1 MFSGKGS
8 VRAAEPTSICGVV
21 RVLSGDARSAL
32 FAPLDDSWGRSE
44 AVARRLGSA
53 IALGLIAD
61 GEQLPPEQE
70 LAASLNVATVT
81 LREALADLRSKGLVE
96 TRRGRSGG
104 SFVRVSSTALAG
116 LSRDRLAEVGV
127 SDLRELGDLHAA
139 TAGTAARLAAER
151 ASAAEIGRLRELA
164 GRLADAHDEPE
175 LRRLEGRFHIEL
187 AAAAQSVRLTTL
199 EIELQGELAELAWLG
214 PRRSPAELAAS
225 RTAVAAAVA
234 RRRGERARKLVEEL
248 VAEDVRLLVDDHLAL
263 VRNGR
268 RRTGGRDA

>member
-1 MFSGKGS
+1 
-8 VRAAEPTSICGVV
+8 VV

-53 IALGLIAD
+53 IALGLIED

-104 SFVRVSSTALAG
+104 SFVRVSSAALAG

-139 TAGTAARLAAER
+139 VAGTAARLAAER
-151 ASAAEIGRLRELA
+151 ASATEIARLRELA
-164 GRLADAHDEPE
+164 RRLADAQDEPE

-199 EIELQGELAELAWLG
+199 EIELQGELAELAWLR
-214 PRRSPAELAAS
+214 PRRSAADLAAG
-225 RTAVAAAVA
+225 RLAVAEAVA
-234 RRRGERARKLVEEL
+234 RRRGDRARRLVEEQ
-248 VAEDVRLLVDDHLAL
+248 VAEDTRLLVDDHISLA
-263 VRNGR
+263 RAGR
-268 RRTGGRDA
+268 AGTGGRDA